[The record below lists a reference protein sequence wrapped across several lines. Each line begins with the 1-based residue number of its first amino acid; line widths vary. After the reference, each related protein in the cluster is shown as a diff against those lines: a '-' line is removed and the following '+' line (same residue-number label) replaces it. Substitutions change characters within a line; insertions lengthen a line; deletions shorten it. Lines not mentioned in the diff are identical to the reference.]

1 MDLQILKTELDSDPL
16 ARGYAS
22 MTDAQAADSLN
33 AVNRTVD
40 TETVQ
45 GWELWGATVL
55 TEYSA
60 LTAAQRDFWNALV
73 GQNAISV
80 KSAAVRAN
88 VIALWGAGTTTRA
101 NLVALQTKTVSRAEE
116 LGLPL
121 VRAAQALMGR

>member
-80 KSAAVRAN
+80 KSAAVRA
-88 VIALWGAGTTTRA
+88 TR
-101 NLVALQTKTVSRAEE
+101 VSPRAS
-116 LGLPL
+116 
-121 VRAAQALMGR
+121 